1 MRVQI
6 HQKYRIYKWGCVI
19 IHLILYPEKSIDMPQ
34 VNDKLLSHNAVLT
47 TSHLGN
53 QTHIFRSDRHGL
65 YR

>member
-1 MRVQI
+1 M
-6 HQKYRIYKWGCVI
+6 
-19 IHLILYPEKSIDMPQ
+19 YPEKSIDMSQ

-65 YR
+65 HR